1 MLNRCLYRML
11 LTLVE
16 KISYC
21 YVLYEKY
28 HRQPNIL
35 VFILLSLLTVD
46 EKKEE
51 NKRKKAQICHFFE

>member
-1 MLNRCLYRML
+1 ML